1 MRQSVITGCFIL
13 GLGAAGVANAEPVD
27 LADWAAESYEAV
39 SGFGAGNWNVAPDG
53 SSVLQTV
60 NGQPT
65 VFYSDFMA
73 FGTEVTGTLLM
84 NSSGGDDDFVGFV
97 LGYNPGDATNALAQ
111 YLLIDWKRGTQ
122 SFNFGAPSA
131 SGGGVALEGLAVS
144 QVFGIPDAD
153 EFWQHANLDGTPA
166 SSGVTELARGLT
178 LGDTGWD
185 FATPYEFTFDFGP
198 ENLDVWVNDVLQ
210 FSISGDFSDG
220 RLGFYN
226 FSQAQVSYAG
236 FDVTEGSFPGDEDPV
251 PPPPPP
257 PSVSVPEPGT
267 LALLGLGLLAL
278 AGGRRRTGV

>member
-1 MRQSVITGCFIL
+1 MRQSVIVGFLIL
-13 GLGAAGVANAEPVD
+13 GLGAAGVATAAPVD
-27 LADWAAESYEAV
+27 LRDWTAESYEAV
-39 SGFGAGNWNVAPDG
+39 SGFGAGNWNVSADG

-65 VFYSDFMA
+65 MFYSDFTA
-73 FGTEVTGTLLM
+73 FGTEVTGTILV
-84 NSSGGDDDFVGFV
+84 NSAGGDDDFIGFV
-97 LGYNPGDATNALAQ
+97 LGFNPGDSTNAMAQ

-131 SGGGVALEGLAVS
+131 SPGGVAARGLAVS

-178 LGDTGWD
+178 LGDTGWA
-185 FATPYEFTFDFGP
+185 FATSYEFTFDFGP
-198 ENLDVWVNDVLQ
+198 GNLDLWVNDVLQ
-210 FSISGDFSDG
+210 FSLVGDFSDG

-236 FDVTEGSFPGDEDPV
+236 FDLTEGSFPGDDDPV
-251 PPPPPP
+251 TPPP
-257 PSVSVPEPGT
+257 VGVPEPGT
-267 LALLGLGLLAL
+267 LALLGLGLLGL
-278 AGGRRRTGV
+278 AGGRTRRRAGS